1 MVENLTFFGIP
12 LLLFFSWR
20 QFSHFYREER
30 ASSQLM
36 VSSATPSLGP
46 GGPGGSWA
54 GRACS
59 HHLGGALGSGGCGL
73 DDYNGPLGVGAEW
86 SQNHSEGPSAEG

>member
-1 MVENLTFFGIP
+1 MTP
-12 LLLFFSWR
+12 FFSLASVFTFL
-20 QFSHFYREER
+20 QGATER
-30 ASSQLM
+30 ASSQLT

-46 GGPGGSWA
+46 GVPGGSWA

-73 DDYNGPLGVGAEW
+73 DDCDGPLGVGAEW
-86 SQNHSEGPSAEG
+86 GQNYSEGPSAEG